1 MSLSTETPGT
11 TATTKSFGGMQAR
24 SEAALNNA
32 RVAIRNLDFFYGDNR
47 ALKGINLDLPD
58 RQVTGMIGP
67 SGCGKSTLL
76 RVLNRMYSLYPGQR
90 ATGEVMMD
98 GENIIADSTDL
109 NSLRAKVGMVFQK
122 PTPFPMTIYENIA
135 FGIRLHEKLSKSEM
149 GERIEWALTRAAIW
163 DEVKDRLD
171 RSALG
176 LSGGQQQRLCIA
188 RTIAVRPE
196 VILFDE
202 PTSALDP
209 ISTLKIE
216 ELIDELKRDFTIAI
230 VTHNM
235 QQAAR
240 CADQVAFFYLGELI
254 EVAPAA
260 QLFTAPKHPKTQE
273 YITGRF
279 G

>member
-1 MSLSTETPGT
+1 
-11 TATTKSFGGMQAR
+11 MQAR

-163 DEVKDRLD
+163 NEVKDRMD

>member
-1 MSLSTETPGT
+1 MSLSTETQNENAGGKT
-11 TATTKSFGGMQAR
+11 FGGMQAR

-47 ALKGINLDLPD
+47 ALKEIKLDLPD

-135 FGIRLHEKLSKSEM
+135 FGIRLHEKLSKAEL

-163 DEVKDRLD
+163 DEVKDRMD